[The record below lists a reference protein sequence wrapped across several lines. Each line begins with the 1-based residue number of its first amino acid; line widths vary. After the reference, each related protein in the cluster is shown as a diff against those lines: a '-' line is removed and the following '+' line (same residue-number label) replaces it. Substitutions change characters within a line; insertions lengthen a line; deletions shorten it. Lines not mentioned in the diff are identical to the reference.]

1 MNALPASFEGSA
13 LVLVSGSSTFG
24 ASAGAAKTSWT
35 VKPVAMKIF
44 LALLFFSIHPGI
56 LLFAQ
61 ASVSPTSVSWASVPV
76 GNKGG
81 QKVVTLTN
89 GGSAAISISSIW
101 FSGTN
106 PADFQIF
113 SKTCGTSLAAASNCT
128 VNIVFAP
135 SATGLR
141 TATLNFTDTA
151 SNSPQKVAVSGTGTA
166 GASVSPAALSFGGIN
181 VGSSSGAQSVTL
193 RNGST
198 GTISIS
204 SIAIS
209 GTNAGD
215 FSISSNGCGS
225 SLAYAASCAVGVVF
239 KPTASGTR
247 SASLVFTDTASNSPQ
262 AVPLSGAGNGT
273 SFTIQPTNPTVTEG
287 GTLQFSATTSVTWSA
302 SCGTI
307 GSTSGS
313 YTAPYAVESCT
324 ITATET
330 ASPYSTVS
338 TLAKVTAPSGGTL
351 TIYPSSADVVNGTQQ
366 VFQAQLSKVPDTA
379 HSLTYS
385 VDGVVGGNSTT
396 GTITNQGV
404 YTAPGATGFHTVSV
418 TDNTLGTSASS
429 TVYAYSTVWID
440 FGSRTTTV
448 NRIPANLFGAQRL
461 ESLHTAADLDL
472 VKAGGISYARM
483 WAQVPSVF
491 SSTTPNWSVIDSSIK
506 AVIATGGVHV
516 ILEMYQTPTWLQWS
530 TSCGVYAQPN
540 NLNTWGS
547 LAAQYVQHMDA
558 TFPGIVT
565 DYEIWNEP
573 DINLCVPSGDSRLTD
588 YMNLYKAAVPQMTAQ
603 AKADGKTIRVGGP
616 VSAGLNATWVSAMLS
631 DATIAQNIDFM
642 SYHNY
647 LMGGNQLGATW
658 DTYNGTESVY
668 QVTQDD
674 LGPSNT
680 YAYAGSLVAGG
691 KQPQGKNLPIYIT
704 EYNLNWTFNKNC
716 CQNDPT
722 YGPLW
727 NALYVADLLNEPFA
741 YSGAPNSLGML
752 IYYAATAPPYYCLVG
767 EIDTNMDCTYP
778 TGTAAQ
784 PYPQYFA
791 YQLYGS
797 PSYLG
802 LQNGGYM
809 AASSYPGNM
818 GSGLVVTAFYT
829 SALDAVVLINPTPDT
844 YTNMPINIANT
855 GFSSAQATLYKIVN
869 GQSIQSSTASLQSQ
883 GGTTYTTTVSMGP
896 YSVQAISVHP

>member
-1 MNALPASFEGSA
+1 MVPF
-13 LVLVSGSSTFG
+13 SGSSICGGSSNAPKTRWI
-24 ASAGAAKTSWT
+24 AKPG
-35 VKPVAMKIF
+35 VIKIF
-44 LALLFFSIHPGI
+44 LALVFFSLHPAI
-56 LLFAQ
+56 RLFAQ
-61 ASVSPTSVSWASVPV
+61 ASVSPASVTWASVPV

-89 GGSAAISISSIW
+89 GGSAAISISSIA
-101 FSGTN
+101 FSGAN
-106 PADFQIF
+106 PGDFQIF
-113 SKTCGTSLAAASNCT
+113 SKTCGTSLGAAASCT
-128 VNIVFAP
+128 ANIVFAP
-135 SATGLR
+135 STAGVR
-141 TATLNFTDTA
+141 TATLSFTDTA
-151 SNSPQKVAVSGTGTA
+151 SNSPQTVALSGTGTA
-166 GASVSPAALSFGGIN
+166 GASVTPTALSFGGIN
-181 VGSSSGAQSVTL
+181 VGSSSAAQSVTL
-193 RNGST
+193 KNGGT
-198 GTISIS
+198 ATISIS

-215 FSISSNGCGS
+215 FSISSNACGS
-225 SLAYAASCAVGVVF
+225 SLASSASCAVGVVF
-239 KPTASGTR
+239 KPAASGTR
-247 SASLVFTDTASNSPQ
+247 SANLVFTDTASNNPQ
-262 AVPLSGAGNGT
+262 TVPLSGSGNGT
-273 SFTIQPTNPTVTEG
+273 TFTIQPTNPTVTEG
-287 GTLQFSATTSVTWSA
+287 GTLQFSATTSVTWTA

-313 YTAPYAVESCT
+313 YTAPFAAESCT
-324 ITATET
+324 VTARET
-330 ASPYSTVS
+330 ASPNSTVS
-338 TLAKVTAPSGGTL
+338 TVAKVTAPSGGTL
-351 TIYPSSADVVNGTQQ
+351 TIYPSSADVVSGTQQ
-366 VFQAQLSKVPDTA
+366 IFQAQLSKVPDTA

-404 YTAPGATGFHTVSV
+404 YTAPSATGNHTVSV

-429 TVYAYSTVWID
+429 NVYAYSTVWID

-448 NRIPANLFGAQRL
+448 NPVPAGLFGAQRL
-461 ESLHTAADLDL
+461 ESLHNAADLDL
-472 VKAGGISYARM
+472 VKAGGITYERL
-483 WAQVPSVF
+483 WAQVAAVF
-491 SSTTPNWSVIDSSIK
+491 ATTTPNWNAIDSSIK
-506 AVIATGGVHV
+506 AVTATGGVHV
-516 ILEMYQTPTWLQWS
+516 ILEMYQTPTWLQS
-530 TSCGVYAQPN
+530 SSSCGAYSLPT
-540 NLNTWGS
+540 NLNSWAS
-547 LAAQYVQHMDA
+547 IAAQYVQHMDA

-573 DINLCVPSGDSRLTD
+573 DINLCVPAGDSRLTD
-588 YMNLYKAAVPQMTAQ
+588 YLNLYKAAVPQMKAQ

-616 VSAGLNATWVSAMLS
+616 VSAGLDAPWVSAMLS
-631 DATIAQNIDFM
+631 DATVAQNIDFM

-680 YAYAGSLVAGG
+680 YAYAGTLAAGG

-727 NALYVADLLNEPFA
+727 NALVVADLLNEPFA
-741 YSGAPNSLGML
+741 YSGAPNSISKL
-752 IYYAATAPPYYCLVG
+752 IYYAATAPPYYCLIG

-778 TGTAAQ
+778 AGSTPQ

-818 GSGLVVTAFYT
+818 GAGLVVTAFYT
-829 SALDAVVLINPTPDT
+829 STLDAIVLINPTPNT

-855 GFSSAQATLYKIVN
+855 GYSSAQGTLYKIVN